1 MARGEAYCVELGTNI
16 TLKEAHAK
24 FFEQPEE
31 KRRRFTF
38 MCGDPKCRAVAHPK
52 IVGAVYDRADA
63 FDAEAIESGRHRPP
77 YYRSHARFP
86 HIDDCTWHEEAAPKA
101 DPSSEPERED
111 QVVNDGELGLI
122 GLPETRKRAPTKGN
136 SRDEDKPQDPEDESP
151 TEGRAKR
158 PDSTRFLA
166 TVGMNYLTMTVAE
179 RQNTPLRIDRSGIPS
194 TFYST
199 CLPIF
204 AFHPAHQSE
213 RIYHGLASIDE
224 LTNVFMLTFQQKFS
238 PTGARTTRHTLA
250 KVKFLKRALD
260 EEDRQLA
267 EVLKK
272 AVIDQEPVYCF
283 IYSAEPPEIK
293 PYRKGQMMG
302 TFHPAERDHV
312 FIVPQSMVT
321 VKDPVD
327 Q

>member
-1 MARGEAYCVELGTNI
+1 
-16 TLKEAHAK
+16 
-24 FFEQPEE
+24 
-31 KRRRFTF
+31 
-38 MCGDPKCRAVAHPK
+38 
-52 IVGAVYDRADA
+52 
-63 FDAEAIESGRHRPP
+63 
-77 YYRSHARFP
+77 
-86 HIDDCTWHEEAAPKA
+86 
-101 DPSSEPERED
+101 
-111 QVVNDGELGLI
+111 
-122 GLPETRKRAPTKGN
+122 
-136 SRDEDKPQDPEDESP
+136 
-151 TEGRAKR
+151 
-158 PDSTRFLA
+158 
-166 TVGMNYLTMTVAE
+166 MNYLTMTVAE
-179 RQNTPLRIDRSGIPS
+179 RQNTPLRIDRSGAPS

-224 LTNVFMLTFQQKFS
+224 LTNVFMLTFRQKFS
-238 PTGARTTRHTLA
+238 PSGAKATRDTFA
-250 KVKFLKRALD
+250 KVKFLKRTLD

-272 AVIDQEPVYCF
+272 AVAAQEPVFCF
-283 IYSAEPPEIK
+283 IYATEPPEIK
-293 PYRKGQMMG
+293 PYRNGQMMG

>member
-1 MARGEAYCVELGTNI
+1 MARGKAYCVELETNI
-16 TLKEAHAK
+16 TLKEAHDK
-24 FFEQPEE
+24 FFEQPED

-38 MCGDPKCRAVAHPK
+38 MCGDPKCRAVARPK
-52 IVGAVYDRADA
+52 IVGAVYDRPDA
-63 FDAEAIESGRHRPP
+63 FDIDAIESGRHRAP

-86 HIDDCTWHEEAAPKA
+86 HIDDCTWHEDSPPASES
-101 DPSSEPERED
+101 SSEPESED
-111 QVVNDGELGLI
+111 AVVNAGELGLI
-122 GLPETRKRAPTKGN
+122 WLPEARKRTPTKRS
-136 SRDEDKPQDPEDESP
+136 SREDDEPQDEDESP
-151 TEGRAKR
+151 TEGKAQRA
-158 PDSTRFLA
+158 DSTRFLA
-166 TVGMNYLTMTVAE
+166 TVGMNYLTMTVGE
-179 RQNTPLRIDRSGIPS
+179 RQSTPLRIARNGTPS
-194 TFYST
+194 TFYNT

-238 PTGARTTRHTLA
+238 PTGARTTRHTHA

-267 EVLKK
+267 EVLKN
-272 AVIDQEPVYCF
+272 AVNDQEPVYCF
-283 IYSAEPPEIK
+283 IYATEPPEIK

-321 VKDPVD
+321 VKESVD
-327 Q
+327 L